1 LTATLHCNIVKINTL
16 HYKIVA
22 RKYLVL
28 QSSVVPNREVKGLSI
43 RTQLLKGVLDGCI
56 LAIIDQEEVYGYE
69 LSKKL
74 EQVGL
79 DISEGTIY
87 PVLLRL
93 QKNGYV
99 IGEMRASD
107 SGPNRKYY
115 SITQKGKEVLGQIR
129 EEWKILSGSIEK
141 LLGE

>member
-1 LTATLHCNIVKINTL
+1 L

-22 RKYLVL
+22 RKYLAL